1 MRQNLKTEENQK
13 VKSCPLA
20 GALSDTPGLAWAA
33 VFRLKIMF
41 KQRCYV
47 LLTFSKKDTKKHAC
61 IGLHFSGSESDDL
74 PAPPPPAEAGEG
86 TALEVETSAVTPG
99 GGLVG
104 SSSDA
109 TANQGE
115 DETNANLEFKS
126 MLDSQ
131 NNVPVSQSSSFTFWI

>member
-1 MRQNLKTEENQK
+1 M
-13 VKSCPLA
+13 
-20 GALSDTPGLAWAA
+20 
-33 VFRLKIMF
+33 
-41 KQRCYV
+41 
-47 LLTFSKKDTKKHAC
+47 LLIKKKDTKKHAC

-99 GGLVG
+99 LVG

-131 NNVPVSQSSSFTFWI
+131 NNVPVSQSIFGH

>member
-1 MRQNLKTEENQK
+1 MSGSGVRLQMPVVLISVQLKNLEL
-13 VKSCPLA
+13 KS
-20 GALSDTPGLAWAA
+20 
-33 VFRLKIMF
+33 
-41 KQRCYV
+41 
-47 LLTFSKKDTKKHAC
+47 LTKHAC

-86 TALEVETSAVTPG
+86 TLEVETTAVTPGG

-131 NNVPVSQSSSFTFWI
+131 NNVPVSQSSSIL